1 MKSLAAVVS
10 RRDAEETRRILSAE
24 GLLRDDLE
32 VGHDADSVLFPIV
45 RAPTGPLPKG
55 TLTEREF
62 AVRPEE
68 GARSYRDLVD
78 VPTELRGQ
86 LPRAFDVVG
95 DIVLIR
101 LPESLRPYA
110 PAVGSA
116 LLEFV
121 PGARLVGLDL
131 GVHGEARIRGLERL
145 AGSGPWSTE
154 HRENGLNLEVDLERA
169 YFSPRLARE
178 HALVAEEVRTGERV
192 LDFACGVGPFAAHI
206 VRDARAREVEAV
218 DSNPAAIAL
227 AQRNL
232 ARAGSTGIGRA
243 ILATI
248 EAFAPSAGHCERA
261 ILNLPHGGVKYLPSV
276 GATVARGGS
285 LHYYELTD
293 RAHLE
298 PRQEEL
304 VNGLESVAPGPW
316 TVADRH
322 IVHPYSPTED
332 LLGYRFDRS

>member
-1 MKSLAAVVS
+1 MRSLAAVVS

-32 VGHDADSVLFPIV
+32 VGHDGDSVLFPIV
-45 RAPTGPLPKG
+45 GPPSAPLRRAVVS
-55 TLTEREF
+55 EREF
-62 AVRPEE
+62 VARPDD

-78 VPTELRGQ
+78 VPPEFRAL

-101 LPESLRPYA
+101 LPDSLRPYA

-116 LLEFV
+116 LLTFV

-154 HRENGLNLEVDLERA
+154 HRENGLTLDVDLERA

-178 HALVAEEVRTGERV
+178 HALVAEEVRPGERV

-206 VRDARAREVEAV
+206 VRDSRAREVVAV

-227 AQRNL
+227 AERNL
-232 ARAGSTGIGRA
+232 RRANPTGPGRA
-243 ILATI
+243 ILASI
-248 EAFAPSAGHCERA
+248 ETFAPSAGPCERA

-298 PRQEEL
+298 SRQEAL
-304 VNGLESVAPGPW
+304 VNGLESVVPGPW

-322 IVHPYSPTED
+322 VVHPYSPTED
-332 LLGYRFDRS
+332 LLGYRFERS

>member
-1 MKSLAAVVS
+1 MRSLAAVVS
-10 RRDAEETRRILSAE
+10 RRDAEETRRTLSVQ
-24 GLLRDDLE
+24 GLLREDLE
-32 VGHDADSVLFPIV
+32 VGHEGDQVLFPIV
-45 RAPTGPLPKG
+45 GPPATPLRRG
-55 TLTEREF
+55 TVEEREF
-62 AVRPEE
+62 LARPDE
-68 GARSYRDLVD
+68 GARSYRDLVQ
-78 VPTELRGQ
+78 VPPEFREE

-101 LPESLRPYA
+101 LPETLRPHA
-110 PAVGSA
+110 LAVGSA

-131 GVHGEARIRGLERL
+131 GVHGGARIRGLERI

-154 HRENGLNLEVDLERA
+154 HRENGLTLHVDLERA

-178 HALVAEEVRTGERV
+178 HALVAEEVRAGERV

-206 VRDARAREVEAV
+206 VRDARAREVVAV

-227 AQRNL
+227 ARRNL
-232 ARAGSTGIGRA
+232 ARAGPDGRGRA
-243 ILATI
+243 ILDAI
-248 EAFAPSAGHCERA
+248 ETFAPSAGLCERA

-276 GATVARGGS
+276 GATVAHGGS

-304 VNGLESVAPGPW
+304 VNGLESVVPGPW

-322 IVHPYSPTED
+322 VVHPYSPTED
-332 LLGYRFDRS
+332 LLGYRFERA